1 MITMETFDAIIEAGQ
16 MAEMSN
22 TKQSRGIADYYLN
35 ATSMQPDQLPMMT
48 YGLQLNRLA
57 EAPPTDLVDI
67 ESKLK
72 NQFDIL
78 SKSGYVYKKQGDS
91 LIDQSHSSQSLM
103 QPTLPAAEKVTEF
116 FNPISGRDFNKF
128 SSKSC
133 NQINIWREDIT
144 TVQTPVPT
152 RFEHVD
158 TRALTKNKIDQS
170 KQ

>member
-1 MITMETFDAIIEAGQ
+1 METFDAIIEAGQ

-22 TKQSRGIADYYLN
+22 TKQSRGVADYYLN
-35 ATSMQPDQLPMMT
+35 EVSMQADQLPIMS

-57 EAPPTDLVDI
+57 EAPPTDLVDT

-78 SKSGYVYKKQGDS
+78 SKSGYVYKKQSDDNHDYS
-91 LIDQSHSSQSLM
+91 LTKGLA
-103 QPTLPAAEKVTEF
+103 QPTLPTPDKVTDF

-133 NQINIWREDIT
+133 NEINIWRDDIT

-158 TRALTKNKIDQS
+158 TRAIIKNKIDECKS
-170 KQ
+170 V